1 MHESFFLTIVRII
14 GVRLGRVLVMSGGK
28 VGFSGT
34 SILSSDAPILF
45 GYPGSTPRSTS
56 RLFEGLVSFSNESI
70 SVFLGYNFGQ
80 ELPCLGWDLIFLREC
95 RLLANRLEERS
106 NVFVFIP
113 VGSTIGDC
121 GQ

>member
-1 MHESFFLTIVRII
+1 MTIVRII

-34 SILSSDAPILF
+34 SILSSNAPILF
-45 GYPGSTPRSTS
+45 GYPGSTP

-95 RLLANRLEERS
+95 RLLANRLEE
-106 NVFVFIP
+106 
-113 VGSTIGDC
+113 
-121 GQ
+121 

>member
-14 GVRLGRVLVMSGGK
+14 GVQLRCVLVIGGGK

-56 RLFEGLVSFSNESI
+56 RLFEGLVSFGNESI
-70 SVFLGYNFGQ
+70 SVFLGDNFGQ
-80 ELPCLGWDLIFLREC
+80 ELPCFGWDLIFLREC
-95 RLLANRLEERS
+95 RLLADCFEERP
-106 NVFVFIP
+106 NVFVLIP
-113 VGSTIGDC
+113 VGSIIEDR